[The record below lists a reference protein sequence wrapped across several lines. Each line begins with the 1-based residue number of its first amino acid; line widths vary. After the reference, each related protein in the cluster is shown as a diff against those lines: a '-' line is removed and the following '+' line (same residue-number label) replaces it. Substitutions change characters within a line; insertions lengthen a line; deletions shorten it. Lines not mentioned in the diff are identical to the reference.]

1 MNQSEKKSGS
11 VFSSFSRVVLLCMV
25 LFAFFGCDPTKEY
38 TYRGVIVSHGY
49 EPPSSGYKSKQDA
62 KYFVYMK
69 EDISG
74 KVIRIN
80 VTIPTYYSLKDGDRV
95 AFTLSN
101 SNLYDYGNTTDRSKN
116 LYEQ

>member
-25 LFAFFGCDPTKEY
+25 LFAFFGCDQTKEY

-49 EPPSSGYKSKQDA
+49 EPPSSGHKSSQDA

-80 VTIPTYYSLKDGDRV
+80 VTIPTYYSLKDGDRTS
-95 AFTLSN
+95 FTLSN
-101 SNLYDYGNTTDRSKN
+101 LSLYHYGNTTDPYKN